1 MSKFNKKLKVSGI
14 IMVLA
19 ACFILGGCGKGSK
32 SETAPPAESTDV
44 PTGGAVTTP
53 IPSPS
58 SMGVATGQ
66 AIVNHDE
73 DERSLLTGDWIPRN
87 EAKKRPYAVM
97 INNMSITSPYHSG
110 LSQASILYEA
120 MVEGGITRMMAIF
133 ENFDTD
139 RIGSCRSAR
148 HYFVSFADEYDAI
161 FVHFGHTSYA
171 MNKIKSLGVDN
182 ISGLSGLSDMAFF
195 RDYSIEAPHN
205 AFASSKGLKKAA
217 NKLNYRTKY
226 EKGYRGHFLFSE
238 EDTVPEMGKEA
249 PKVSV
254 FFSSY
259 TAPSFKYNESDGLYY
274 HYQFGSEH
282 KDANNNE
289 QLKFKNIIIMFVRE
303 WNIDSNGYQTMDIE
317 NSSGEGYYVTNNRA
331 VSIKWEKNES
341 SRKCTYYTEDGEEL
355 VLNTG
360 KSYIAIVPSENKNL
374 IKFE

>member
-1 MSKFNKKLKVSGI
+1 MSELNKKLKLSGI

-19 ACFILGGCGKGSK
+19 ACFLFGGCGKGSK
-32 SETAPPAESTDV
+32 SESLPPSESTDV
-44 PTGGAVTTP
+44 PTGEAVTTA

-58 SMGVATGQ
+58 SMGIVTGQ
-66 AIVNHDE
+66 AVVNHDG
-73 DERSLLTGDWIPRN
+73 DERSLLTGDWIPGD

-171 MNKIKSLGVDN
+171 MNKINNLDVDN

-217 NKLNYRTKY
+217 NKLGYRKKY
-226 EKGYRGHFLFSE
+226 KKDYRGHFLFNE
-238 EDTVPEMGKEA
+238 QDTVPATGKAA

-303 WNIDSNGYQTMDIE
+303 WDIDSNGYQTMDIE

-341 SRKCTYYTEDGEEL
+341 SRKCTYYTEDGKEL